1 MFIKSPLGNSYF
13 CSHIFTAEDAIEFI
27 QTKESLPTSI
37 GWKCEQN
44 GKIVKGAEQL
54 PSLVSTVTVLPKGG
68 LLGGKGGFGSLLRS
82 IGAQIEKT
90 TNHEAMRDLSGRRQ
104 RDVNNEQ
111 RLKNYVAG
119 ASERER
125 EAREKK
131 EIKLEKLRRLA
142 EGENKGKHDFSD
154 PLYDKARSETEEKVH
169 EAVEAAMSVNK
180 ETLIEPSTSKEET
193 SSTSTG
199 NLKRKGESEA
209 GPDIKKKK
217 KPKGLWI
224 GEGLDELDSDIS
236 DSDLSDS
243 EVKTSQASN

>member
-1 MFIKSPLGNSYF
+1 MFLKSPLGKSYF
-13 CSHIFTAEDAIEFI
+13 CNQISTAEDAIKFI
-27 QTKESLPTSI
+27 QEKENLHSTF
-37 GWKCEQN
+37 GWKCEQS
-44 GKIVKGAEQL
+44 GKFIKSTETL
-54 PSLVSTVTVLPKGG
+54 SSDSTVTILPSGG

-119 ASERER
+119 ASDRER

-154 PLYDKARSETEEKVH
+154 PLYDKARSETEEKIH
-169 EAVEAAMSVNK
+169 EAVEAAMAAGGEAS
-180 ETLIEPSTSKEET
+180 TSTSKQENDN
-193 SSTSTG
+193 SKSY
-199 NLKRKGESEA
+199 LKRKDEGDA
-209 GPDIKKKK
+209 GPAKK

-224 GEGLDELDSDIS
+224 GEGLDELD

-243 EVKTSQASN
+243 DLSGDEKKSSVTVAK

>member
-1 MFIKSPLGNSYF
+1 ME
-13 CSHIFTAEDAIEFI
+13 T
-27 QTKESLPTSI
+27 QQ
-37 GWKCEQN
+37 WR
-44 GKIVKGAEQL
+44 AEQAGRPLHSRALAL
-54 PSLVSTVTVLPKGG
+54 PFSSPATLTISPAGG
-68 LLGGKGGFGSLLRS
+68 LLGGKGGFGSLLRA

-119 ASERER
+119 ASEREK

-169 EAVEAAMSVNK
+169 EAVEAAMAAGGEATSSK
-180 ETLIEPSTSKEET
+180 ASTSKAEDT
-193 SSTSTG
+193 TVKV
-199 NLKRKGESEA
+199 NLKRKDESNA
-209 GPDIKKKK
+209 
-217 KPKGLWI
+217 
-224 GEGLDELDSDIS
+224 
-236 DSDLSDS
+236 
-243 EVKTSQASN
+243 